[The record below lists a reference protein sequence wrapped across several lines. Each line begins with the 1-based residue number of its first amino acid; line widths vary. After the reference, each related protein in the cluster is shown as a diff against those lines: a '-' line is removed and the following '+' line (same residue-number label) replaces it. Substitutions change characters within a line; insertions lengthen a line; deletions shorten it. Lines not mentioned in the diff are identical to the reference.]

1 MMGFIRVR
9 FGVYNPVNPGDV
21 VEVEGL
27 VDTGVIYTVV
37 PRSVL
42 DKLGVKP
49 LERRRFRAFGGYVER
64 DVGEAGVVLMG
75 RRRTVP
81 VVFGE
86 VDEIV
91 VLGVTALE
99 AFGLEVDV
107 VRGSLRE
114 AELLMLLQSKVGRSP
129 QFQG

>member
-1 MMGFIRVR
+1 MGFIRVR